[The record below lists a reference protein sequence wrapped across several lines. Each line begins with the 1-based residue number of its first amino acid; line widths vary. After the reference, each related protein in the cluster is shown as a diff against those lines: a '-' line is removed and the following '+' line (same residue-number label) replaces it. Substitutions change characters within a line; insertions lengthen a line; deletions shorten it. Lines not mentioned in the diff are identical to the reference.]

1 MSSPTPSVTSFQ
13 ASSHTWD
20 NTTLFVDDDPA
31 DRAFRAEVRDWVA
44 QNLPAE
50 LCNRSRRIDPPE
62 LKPWHAKLYARGWI
76 APHWP
81 KQYGGMGATLTQ
93 QIILFEEIS
102 RVGAPTPY
110 PHGLNF
116 IGPLII
122 EAGTP
127 EQKAKHLPPILSG
140 ETTWC
145 QGYSEA
151 GAGSDLASLATRAE
165 PDGDGFVVNGHKM
178 WTTNGH
184 FADWMFALVRTDPK
198 AQPRHAG
205 ISMLL
210 IDLKSPGIIVRPI
223 QTIKGDA
230 EFAEEFF
237 VDVRVPRENLLGALN
252 DGWKVAIRL
261 LGSERFTTGHPRNAA
276 VILNKAR
283 QVAELTGALHDAGF
297 RTKLAA
303 LEIDLM
309 AFSAYYR
316 HAAAL
321 HGKNRAPFSMAPV
334 IKIVGGELGQRASE
348 LLVEAAGGYGS
359 LLQDMTIGNHAVNPA
374 AELFEMRRVTVGSG
388 AVEIQRNIIAKR
400 VLGLPS

>member
-1 MSSPTPSVTSFQ
+1 MR
-13 ASSHTWD
+13 WD

-31 DRAFRAEVRDWVA
+31 DRAFRAEVRDWIA
-44 QNLPAE
+44 ANLPTE
-50 LCNRSRRIDPPE
+50 LCNRSSRIDPPE
-62 LKPWHAKLYARGWI
+62 LKPWHRKLYERGWI

-81 KQYGGMGATLTQ
+81 KEYGGMGATLTQ

-122 EAGTP
+122 DAGTDA
-127 EQKAKHLPPILSG
+127 QKAKHLPPILTG
-140 ETTWC
+140 EITWC

-151 GAGSDLASLATRAE
+151 GAGSDLASLVTRAE
-165 PDGDGFVVNGHKM
+165 LAGDHFVVNGHKL

-184 FADWMFALVRTDPK
+184 FADWMFALVRTDPQAK
-198 AQPRHAG
+198 PRHAG

-210 IDLKSPGIIVRPI
+210 IDLKSPGITVQPI

-230 EFAEEFF
+230 EFAEEIL

-252 DGWKVAIRL
+252 DGWKVANRL

-276 VILNKAR
+276 VLLNKAR
-283 QVAELTGALHDAGF
+283 QVAELTGTLREAGF
-297 RTKLAA
+297 QQKLAA
-303 LEIDLM
+303 LEIDLL

-321 HGKNRAPFSMAPV
+321 HGAQRAPASMAPV
-334 IKIVGGELGQRASE
+334 IKIAGGELGQRASE
-348 LLVEAAGGYGS
+348 LLLEAAGPFGPRAAD
-359 LLQDMTIGNHAVNPA
+359 LVIGNEIVNPA
-374 AELFEMRRVTVGSG
+374 ADLFEMRRVTVGSG

>member
-1 MSSPTPSVTSFQ
+1 M
-13 ASSHTWD
+13 AWD

-31 DRAFRAEVRDWVA
+31 DRTFRSEVRDWVA
-44 QNLPAE
+44 TNVPTA
-50 LCNRSRRIDPPE
+50 LCNRSTRIDPPE
-62 LKPWHAKLYARGWI
+62 LKPWHRKLYERGWI

-81 KQYGGMGATLTQ
+81 KEYGGMGATLTQ

-102 RVGAPTPY
+102 RVGAPTPF

-122 EAGTP
+122 DAGTP
-127 EQKAKHLPPILSG
+127 EQKAKHLPPILTG
-140 ETTWC
+140 EATWC
-145 QGYSEA
+145 QGYSEV
-151 GAGSDLASLATRAE
+151 GAGSDLASLQARAVL
-165 PDGDGFVVNGHKM
+165 DGDHFIVNGHKV

-184 FADWMFALVRTDPK
+184 FADWMFALVRTDRDAKPK
-198 AQPRHAG
+198 QAG

-210 IDLKSPGIIVRPI
+210 IDLKSPGVTVKPI

-237 VDVRVPRENLLGALN
+237 VDVRVPRENLLGPLHE
-252 DGWKVAIRL
+252 GWRVANKL

-276 VILNKAR
+276 VLLNKAR
-283 QVAELTGALHDAGF
+283 QVAEMTGATRTAGF
-297 RTKLAA
+297 LQKLAS
-303 LEIDLM
+303 LEIDLL

-316 HAAAL
+316 HAASL
-321 HGKNRAPFSMAPV
+321 HSHGRAPASMAPV

-348 LLVEAAGGYGS
+348 LLVEAAGPFGPQIEDLG
-359 LLQDMTIGNHAVNPA
+359 IGNHMINPA
-374 AELFEMRRVTVGSG
+374 AEMFEMRRVTVGSG
-388 AVEIQRNIIAKR
+388 AVEIQRNILAKR

>member
-1 MSSPTPSVTSFQ
+1 MS
-13 ASSHTWD
+13 ASAAWD
-20 NTTLFVDDDPA
+20 NTTLFVDDNPA

-44 QNLPAE
+44 TNLPTE

-62 LKPWHAKLYARGWI
+62 LKPWHRKLYERGWI

-81 KQYGGMGATLTQ
+81 REYGGMGATLTQ

-122 EAGTP
+122 EVGTP
-127 EQKAKHLPPILSG
+127 EQKAKHLPPILTG
-140 ETTWC
+140 EITWC

-165 PDGDGFVVNGHKM
+165 LDRDNFIVNGHKM

-210 IDLKSPGIIVRPI
+210 IDLKSPGITVRPI

-230 EFAEEFF
+230 EFAEEFL
-237 VDVRVPRENLLGALN
+237 VDVRVPRANLLGALN
-252 DGWKVAIRL
+252 DGWRVANRL

-276 VILNKAR
+276 VLLNKAR
-283 QVAELTGALHDAGF
+283 QVAELTGALREGGF
-297 RTKLAA
+297 AHKLAA
-303 LEIDLM
+303 LEIDLL

-316 HAAAL
+316 RAAAL
-321 HGKNRAPFSMAPV
+321 HADKRAPLSMAPV
-334 IKIVGGELGQRASE
+334 IKIVVGELGQRASE
-348 LLVEAAGGYGS
+348 LLVEAAGEYGPRVED
-359 LLQDMTIGNHAVNPA
+359 LTIGNHAVNPA

-388 AVEIQRNIIAKR
+388 AVEIQRNIIAER